1 MNNSSLNTGLLLV
14 LVVALVAGFWYFSS
28 QKAQEEEN
36 TRIEVTLPGGSDNSD
51 NQ

>member
-28 QKAQEEEN
+28 QQAEEEN